1 LRQVGRMSEGTPSGR
16 LEFLSIWG
24 EEYVRSVV
32 GSVTSN
38 PKRLR
43 RLARIRFEQ
52 ASRIESAITRLSQPG
67 DVAARQ
73 AYALSLPET
82 IQEIIILEC
91 VMELNRSLKQTT
103 SNLN

>member
-1 LRQVGRMSEGTPSGR
+1 MSEGTPSGR
-16 LEFLSIWG
+16 LEFLSIWA
-24 EEYVRSVV
+24 EEYVRSVI

-38 PKRLR
+38 PRRLR

-52 ASRIESAITRLSQPG
+52 ASRIESALTRLSQPG
-67 DVAARQ
+67 DAASRQ

-82 IQEIIILEC
+82 IQQIIILEC
-91 VMELNRSLKQTT
+91 VMELNRSLKQTI